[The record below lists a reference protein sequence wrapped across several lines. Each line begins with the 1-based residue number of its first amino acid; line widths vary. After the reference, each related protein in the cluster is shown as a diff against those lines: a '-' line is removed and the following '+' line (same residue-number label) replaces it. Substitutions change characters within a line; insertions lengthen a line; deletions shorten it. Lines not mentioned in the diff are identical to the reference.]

1 MLDMIDEPEAPTT
14 DITTL
19 PPADRAAL
27 VLNST
32 KTEADLKQL
41 AASLKAIT
49 MVNSPAGREQ
59 AHSLAMTAR
68 TARTTIEKAGKAA
81 RDDATKF
88 TKAVIAEED
97 RLIEIIQPEETRV
110 LGLRNA
116 WDAAEQA
123 RKEAEAQKERDRI
136 AAHQSVIAQI
146 RSYPGLARECRTSAM
161 ALQMLEKLC
170 AINLN
175 GLEEFQD
182 AAREARIS
190 ADSQINDIIE
200 SKQAAEAE
208 AARIK
213 AEQEAEAARL
223 AAERERLEAE
233 RAEAARAQAEQL
245 AELQAQ
251 QARMKAQ
258 QEELDRQA
266 AAMAQQA
273 AELEARKAEAEKPA
287 QVLADDPCEALGQ
300 IMPAAL
306 TPTAD
311 HVEPTL
317 TLVQVPATVEQMHVI
332 GNGIMYGNVVDA
344 TIDDKT
350 INTTPDKAPSA
361 TSMANVIAFE
371 YGTESAHAL
380 RWLAERADE
389 FKTLHAESTK

>member
-1 MLDMIDEPEAPTT
+1 MIDMIEAPEAQT

-41 AASLKAIT
+41 ATSLKAIT
-49 MVNSPAGREQ
+49 LVNSPAGREQ

-68 TARTTIEKAGKAA
+68 TARTTIEKLGKAA

-88 TKAVIAEED
+88 SKAVIAEED

-116 WDAAEQA
+116 WDAAEAA
-123 RKEAEAQKERDRI
+123 RKEAELQKERDRI
-136 AAHQSVIAQI
+136 ERHQAVIATI

-161 ALQMLEKLC
+161 ALQILEKLC
-170 AINLN
+170 AIDTLN
-175 GLEEFQD
+175 NCLEEFTD
-182 AAREARIS
+182 AAHAAKRD
-190 ADSQINDIIE
+190 ADAQINEIIDA
-200 SKQAAEAE
+200 KQHYEREQAC
-208 AARIK
+208 IK
-213 AEQEAEAARL
+213 AEQEAENARL

-233 RAEAARAQAEQL
+233 RAEAARVQAEQQTELL
-245 AELQAQ
+245 AL

-287 QVLADDPCEALGQ
+287 QVLAKDPRESLGQ
-300 IMPAAL
+300 IMPGSMAAYAAFAAAL
-306 TPTAD
+306 AGPALAAPAPLDETPCAEDLAQTIADIREVPLATA
-311 HVEPTL
+311 
-317 TLVQVPATVEQMHVI
+317 I
-332 GNGIMYGNVVDA
+332 
-344 TIDDKT
+344 
-350 INTTPDKAPSA
+350 
-361 TSMANVIAFE
+361 
-371 YGTESAHAL
+371 

-389 FKTLHAESTK
+389 FKTLAESQK